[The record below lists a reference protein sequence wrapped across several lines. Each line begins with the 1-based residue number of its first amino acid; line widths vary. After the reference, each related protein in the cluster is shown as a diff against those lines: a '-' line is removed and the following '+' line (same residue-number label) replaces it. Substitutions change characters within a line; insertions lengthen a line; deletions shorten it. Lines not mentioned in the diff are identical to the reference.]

1 MKVRNT
7 LSEASGEPCA
17 ITVGTF
23 DGLHLGHRKII
34 EQLITVARKNQL
46 TATILTFFPHPRM
59 VLQQDVDLK
68 LLHTIDEKIA
78 LMEKTGVEE
87 LIIHPFT
94 KEFSR
99 LSAAEFVGDILIG
112 GLGAQ
117 KIITGYD
124 HRFGRNRMASLDDL
138 RELVMPFQVEII
150 EIPPE
155 EVNEVSVSSTKI
167 RHALLQG
174 DIKTATNYL
183 GYPFMLTGKVVRGKG
198 LGRQLAF
205 PTANLHI
212 AEAYKL
218 IPKNGVYVVKSRLH
232 RKVVYG
238 MMNIGY
244 NPTVDGTEQSVEVY
258 FFDFEGDLYG
268 KIIQV
273 DLLARL
279 RDEQRFASVE
289 ALTNQLHK
297 DREMA
302 FSFIDTIG

>member
-138 RELVMPFQVEII
+138 RELAMPFQVEII

-289 ALTNQLHK
+289 ALINQLHK